1 MDNSSSGMIELS
13 QVTTPRGQFPVLSR
27 FTLTISQ
34 GQFINLY
41 GPTGCGKTT
50 VLRLICGLADPT
62 SGTVRVAGQ
71 DLSTLS
77 SGARKRLRRSFGL
90 FTRTALPSEDEALLQ
105 AITTPAILC
114 GHSIRD
120 AMMLAADALTVCGL
134 FPLADNRI
142 RDLSEGERQL
152 ALLAQSLV
160 NKPAV
165 ILADEPTAY
174 LDEEH
179 ADAALRILAQYA
191 SEGGTVLAVSHNP
204 LSDTFVTAID
214 MEKLHHV

>member
-1 MDNSSSGMIELS
+1 MS
-13 QVTTPRGQFPVLSR
+13 
-27 FTLTISQ
+27 
-34 GQFINLY
+34 
-41 GPTGCGKTT
+41 
-50 VLRLICGLADPT
+50 
-62 SGTVRVAGQ
+62 
-71 DLSTLS
+71 
-77 SGARKRLRRSFGL
+77 
-90 FTRTALPSEDEALLQ
+90 
-105 AITTPAILC
+105 
-114 GHSIRD
+114 
-120 AMMLAADALTVCGL
+120 LAADALTVCGL

-191 SEGGTVLAVSHNP
+191 SEGGTVSHNP

>member
-13 QVTTPRGQFPVLSR
+13 QVTTSRGQFPVLSR

-50 VLRLICGLADPT
+50 VLRLICGLADPA

-114 GHSIRD
+114 GHSILD
-120 AMMLAADALTVCGL
+120 AMMLAVEALKVCGL
-134 FPLADNRI
+134 FQLSDNRI
-142 RDLSEGERQL
+142 RDL
-152 ALLAQSLV
+152 
-160 NKPAV
+160 
-165 ILADEPTAY
+165 
-174 LDEEH
+174 
-179 ADAALRILAQYA
+179 
-191 SEGGTVLAVSHNP
+191 
-204 LSDTFVTAID
+204 
-214 MEKLHHV
+214 

>member
-1 MDNSSSGMIELS
+1 
-13 QVTTPRGQFPVLSR
+13 
-27 FTLTISQ
+27 
-34 GQFINLY
+34 
-41 GPTGCGKTT
+41 
-50 VLRLICGLADPT
+50 
-62 SGTVRVAGQ
+62 VRVAGQ

>member
-13 QVTTPRGQFPVLSR
+13 QVTTSRGQFPVLSR

-50 VLRLICGLADPT
+50 VLRLICGLADPA

-90 FTRTALPSEDEALLQ
+90 FTRTARHSLRSFHPGRHDAGSRRADGLRSF
-105 AITTPAILC
+105 PAC
-114 GHSIRD
+114 R
-120 AMMLAADALTVCGL
+120 
-134 FPLADNRI
+134 
-142 RDLSEGERQL
+142 
-152 ALLAQSLV
+152 
-160 NKPAV
+160 
-165 ILADEPTAY
+165 
-174 LDEEH
+174 
-179 ADAALRILAQYA
+179 
-191 SEGGTVLAVSHNP
+191 
-204 LSDTFVTAID
+204 
-214 MEKLHHV
+214 

>member
-13 QVTTPRGQFPVLSR
+13 QVTTSRGQFPVLSR

-50 VLRLICGLADPT
+50 VLRLICGLADPA

-77 SGARKRLRRSFGL
+77 SGAWKRLRRSFGL

-165 ILADEPTAY
+165 IL
-174 LDEEH
+174 DEEH

>member
-13 QVTTPRGQFPVLSR
+13 QVTTSRGQFPVLSR

-50 VLRLICGLADPT
+50 VLRLICGLADPA

-142 RDLSEGERQL
+142 RDLSEGERQ
-152 ALLAQSLV
+152 
-160 NKPAV
+160 PAV

>member
-13 QVTTPRGQFPVLSR
+13 QVTTSRGQFPVLSR

-50 VLRLICGLADPT
+50 VLRLICGLADPA

-165 ILADEPTAY
+165 ILAE
-174 LDEEH
+174 
-179 ADAALRILAQYA
+179 YA

>member
-13 QVTTPRGQFPVLSR
+13 QVTTSRGQFPVLSR

-50 VLRLICGLADPT
+50 VLRLICGLADPA

-90 FTRTALPSEDEALLQ
+90 FTRS
-105 AITTPAILC
+105 PAPGHHHP
-114 GHSIRD
+114 GHSLRSFHPGRHD
-120 AMMLAADALTVCGL
+120 AGSRRADGL
-134 FPLADNRI
+134 RSFPACR
-142 RDLSEGERQL
+142 
-152 ALLAQSLV
+152 
-160 NKPAV
+160 
-165 ILADEPTAY
+165 
-174 LDEEH
+174 
-179 ADAALRILAQYA
+179 
-191 SEGGTVLAVSHNP
+191 
-204 LSDTFVTAID
+204 
-214 MEKLHHV
+214 

>member
-13 QVTTPRGQFPVLSR
+13 QVTTSRGQFPVFSR

-50 VLRLICGLADPT
+50 VLRLICGLAA